1 MPDNRELASA
11 SLVAAASQLGELTG
25 NPGQQYTLTPVGKF
39 LPRAEASVAEPFTA
53 GFLAA

>member
-1 MPDNRELASA
+1 MASA